1 MDTETFRWPNGQKCA
16 VSLTYDDGLPVH
28 YEYVGPLL
36 VEAGLRATFYP
47 TIQSDPLQH
56 PERWRALA
64 AQGHELGNHSLFH
77 PCTRSPKRRDWLAP
91 HLNLRDYTPQRLRT
105 ELEIANLVLYLID
118 GRRERTY
125 GNTCCE
131 TTIGRGE
138 YEMPMDEVLA
148 ELFVAARG
156 PGNSQIADVGAGV
169 NLMQIGHY
177 GADGATF
184 DDVRD
189 EIERAAE
196 TGGWIVWMIHGVG
209 EGTHGLYIDTDEHEK
224 LVSWLGANKADIWTA
239 PLVEVASYVRD
250 RQAQTGLARLSHD
263 P

>member
-1 MDTETFRWPNGQKCA
+1 MESVSREEFEWPNGQKCA

-47 TIQSDPLQH
+47 TIQADPLQH
-56 PERWRALA
+56 PERWCELA
-64 AQGHELGNHSLFH
+64 SQGHELGNHSLFH
-77 PCTRSPKRRDWLAP
+77 PCTQTPERRAWLAS
-91 HLNLRDYTPQRLRT
+91 HLDLRDDTPERLRT
-105 ELEIANLVLYLID
+105 ELAIANLVFYLID

-138 YEMPMDEVLA
+138 DEMPMDDILRD
-148 ELFVAARG
+148 LFVAARG
-156 PGNSQIADVGAGV
+156 PGISQVADVRSGI
-169 NLMQIGHY
+169 NLVQVGHY
-177 GADGATF
+177 GADGPTF
-184 DDVRD
+184 DDVRE

-196 TGGWIVWMIHGVG
+196 MRGWIVWMIHGVG
-209 EGTHGLYIDTDEHEK
+209 QGTHGLYIDTDEHGK

-239 PLVEVASYVRD
+239 SLVEVAKHVQDCQSE
-250 RQAQTGLARLSHD
+250 
-263 P
+263 